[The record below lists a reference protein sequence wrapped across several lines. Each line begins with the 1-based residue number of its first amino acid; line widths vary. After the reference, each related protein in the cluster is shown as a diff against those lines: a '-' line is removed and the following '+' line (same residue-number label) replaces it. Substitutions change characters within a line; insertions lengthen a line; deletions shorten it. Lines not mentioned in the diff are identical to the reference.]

1 MPLLYRMQ
9 IDHRFLNAGSW
20 NSYFRRNIMADTGDL
35 RVTLQ
40 LVAMAPAGE
49 AVADNC
55 GLVTV
60 ERVIVKLERQ
70 SRAVCQ
76 KGEFK

>member
-1 MPLLYRMQ
+1 MQ
-9 IDHRFLNAGSW
+9 IDHRFLNVGRW
-20 NSYFRRNIMADTGDL
+20 NSYFRRNIMADTGEL
-35 RVTLQ
+35 RVMLQ

-49 AVADNC
+49 AVADNR

-60 ERVIVKLERQ
+60 ERVIVNPERQ
-70 SRAVCQ
+70 SLAVCQ